1 MSKTTLDIE
10 DVNKQIKLVIDEKK
24 ENEVLILQKSNMPDP
39 IKFVDQKIEQ
49 NKMNKDLKN
58 WERKIEIAQ
67 IAAKKART
75 IIREHQREMGQFDM
89 EGYE

>member
-39 IKFVDQKIEQ
+39 SS
-49 NKMNKDLKN
+49 LLT
-58 WERKIEIAQ
+58 R
-67 IAAKKART
+67 RLSR
-75 IIREHQREMGQFDM
+75 IR
-89 EGYE
+89 

>member
-39 IKFVDQKIEQ
+39 IKFVDQKIE
-49 NKMNKDLKN
+49 
-58 WERKIEIAQ
+58 
-67 IAAKKART
+67 
-75 IIREHQREMGQFDM
+75 
-89 EGYE
+89 